1 MIRMLAVSTIGLGHF
16 GIPYISPKT
25 RIVNQLKSFPSFPIP
40 PPHPLQSSPNGTFHS
55 IHIFSKEPS
64 FEAGLPPFL
73 SHPRKPMYN
82 PHSRLIT
89 PLDLKLLHLS
99 ARRQISETLPIIW
112 HFPSETDVFGAGAQA
127 GQRRELL
134 CRLLFSCVYPQRR
147 WKTRYQLTLRV
158 GRLCGQPVVAS
169 GSEGLCSTSLSVF
182 LLLGGLGGRLG
193 I

>member
-1 MIRMLAVSTIGLGHF
+1 
-16 GIPYISPKT
+16 
-25 RIVNQLKSFPSFPIP
+25 
-40 PPHPLQSSPNGTFHS
+40 
-55 IHIFSKEPS
+55 
-64 FEAGLPPFL
+64 
-73 SHPRKPMYN
+73 MYN
-82 PHSRLIT
+82 PHSRLIA

-112 HFPSETDVFGAGAQA
+112 HFPPETDVFGAGAQT

-134 CRLLFSCVYPQRR
+134 CRLLFSCVYPQRQ

-158 GRLCGQPVVAS
+158 GRLWGQPVVTS
-169 GSEGLCSTSLSVF
+169 GSEGLYSTSLSVF

>member
-1 MIRMLAVSTIGLGHF
+1 MIGPGHF
-16 GIPYISPKT
+16 GLPYISPKT

-82 PHSRLIT
+82 PHDCLIA
-89 PLDLKLLHLS
+89 PPALKLLHLS

-112 HFPSETDVFGAGAQA
+112 HFPSATDVFGAGAQA

-134 CRLLFSCVYPQRR
+134 CRLLFSCVYPERR